1 MGKTFQFVHPTNSN
15 KLSPRFVP
23 HGLLPI
29 PSLTLPGL
37 PPVADHT
44 RVYRLVYPCLLA
56 ASSTKAYVWDVR
68 TMKRVQTIDD
78 IMNVNASGA
87 GKNIPEGSYKGV
99 GQGEEELPISP
110 VIPNSKRLVS
120 EEHPMAD
127 FPVHQPFALGLF
139 DQCSPFAARLQP
151 RASPHAELGSPDPLS
166 LSTDAP
172 GPLGL
177 IRYVELSEKWV
188 FVVRD
193 EYFTLY
199 KRNSDSGEPFTITP
213 GQLALR
219 LPGNRE
225 RYGKWKARLGSKSV
239 REHPDSELVK
249 QEVIWDSQAVENN
262 KKKLWDHLIAAHVS
276 PDQQHLVLLTGSSRL
291 IFIPSFERVI
301 YRQAKLYDIAIDIQ
315 LGSSTSTSVYLAYGS
330 KSNPRISV
338 VTDIGVFLITPY
350 FNSSPDREVDL
361 TIHRV
366 APFFLDPDRLELVTC
381 LMMSDTGLWLT
392 WARGEGMDDT
402 PEAERAV
409 YAPLLQ
415 SRWAS
420 ELRKQMREE
429 DRMLSTRSVEEGQ
442 RNDVWQKRTNGKY
455 AWKLRTD
462 DAKKRAWSLFEWKFV
477 RGLKTAPKIQ
487 TRMNGDRQVVMPGDS
502 YEGEDVLWFQCAEV
516 HQVKFT

>member
-1 MGKTFQFVHPTNSN
+1 
-15 KLSPRFVP
+15 
-23 HGLLPI
+23 
-29 PSLTLPGL
+29 
-37 PPVADHT
+37 
-44 RVYRLVYPCLLA
+44 
-56 ASSTKAYVWDVR
+56 ASSTKAYVWDIR

-78 IMNVNASGA
+78 IMHVNASGA
-87 GKNIPEGSYKGV
+87 GKNIPEGSYK
-99 GQGEEELPISP
+99 

-120 EEHPMAD
+120 EEHPVAD

-193 EYFTLY
+193 EYLTLY

-219 LPGNRE
+219 LPANRE

-239 REHPDSELVK
+239 REHLDSELVK
-249 QEVIWDSQAVENN
+249 QEVIWDSQAVETTR
-262 KKKLWDHLIAAHVS
+262 KSYGTIYAAHVS

-291 IFIPSFERVI
+291 IFIPFFERVI

-338 VTDIGVFLITPY
+338 VTDTGVFLITP
-350 FNSSPDREVDL
+350 EVDL

-402 PEAERAV
+402 PEAERAM

-420 ELRKQMREE
+420 ELRKQMKEE
-429 DRMLSTRSVEEGQ
+429 DRMLSTRSVEETQ
-442 RNDVWQKRTNGKY
+442 RNDVWQKRTNGN
-455 AWKLRTD
+455 
-462 DAKKRAWSLFEWKFV
+462 LFEWKFV

-487 TRMNGDRQVVMPGDS
+487 TRMNGDRQVVMPEDS